1 MSVKENIEELQ
12 DKLKYSGFGDLLNR
26 ELEKKI
32 NSGSSE
38 FDLKITKQM
47 EGKKLDYQLHFRKSD
62 EGKVYYNGFDAKLKT
77 EGKKES
83 VSHRFY
89 GNQGVSAKEA
99 LNLLEGRSVLKS
111 LFNKEGERYT
121 AWLQLDLKSK
131 DEKGLHPVNQYHQN
145 YGFDLESTLKK
156 IPVAGMDVPEQKDLL
171 LYSLKKGNL
180 HTVDLNGKKGQ
191 FHISANP
198 RFKNLKVV
206 DEKGKRIKME
216 DLQIKETEGLNEKQE
231 VKQRTSRKQKLN

>member
-1 MSVKENIEELQ
+1 MDVKENIEELQ

-32 NSGSSE
+32 KAKSAE

-47 EGKKLDYQLHFRKSD
+47 EGKKVDYLLHYRKSD
-62 EGKVYYNGFDAKLKT
+62 EGKVYYNGFDAKLT
-77 EGKKES
+77 NEGKKES

-89 GNQGVSAKEA
+89 GNQGISAKEA

-145 YGFDLESTLKK
+145 YGFDLESSLNK
-156 IPVAGMDVPEQKDLL
+156 IPVAGLDIPEQKDLL

-180 HTVDLNGKKGQ
+180 HTVDLSGMEGQ

-198 RFKNLKVV
+198 RFKNIKLV
-206 DEKGKRIKME
+206 DEKGKLVKVE
-216 DLQIKETEGLNEKQE
+216 SLQNKKAEGLDKNQE
-231 VKQRTSRKQKLN
+231 VKKTTAKKQKVS

>member
-32 NSGSSE
+32 NTGSSE

-62 EGKVYYNGFDAKLKT
+62 EGKVYYNGFDAKLNT

-89 GNQGVSAKEA
+89 GNQGISAKEA

-145 YGFDLESTLKK
+145 YGFDLESILKK

-180 HTVDLNGKKGQ
+180 HTVDLNGKEGQ